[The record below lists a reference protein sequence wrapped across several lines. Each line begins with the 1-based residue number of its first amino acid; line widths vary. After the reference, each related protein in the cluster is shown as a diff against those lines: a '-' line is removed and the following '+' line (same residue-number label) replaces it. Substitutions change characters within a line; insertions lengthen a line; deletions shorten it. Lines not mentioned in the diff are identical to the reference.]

1 MRVPV
6 GASGAGIAETTSRMD
21 SSWWSILPRV
31 VRWPVVG
38 VAFGAGVAA
47 TALAMAIGL
56 RQPTGCPSRVTR
68 AHFAAR
74 GTRDAAMRFILE
86 RNRCPATED
95 ELFTA
100 GYADGIARD
109 PWGREL
115 RLSCTT
121 SSAADDVTVTSA
133 GPDRIFGTADDIVE
147 SL

>member
-1 MRVPV
+1 
-6 GASGAGIAETTSRMD
+6 MD
-21 SSWWSILPRV
+21 SSWWSTLPRV
-31 VRWPVVG
+31 VRWPVAG
-38 VAFGAGVAA
+38 VACGAGIAA

-68 AHFAAR
+68 AHLVARETGNAAL
-74 GTRDAAMRFILE
+74 RFILDHS
-86 RNRCPATED
+86 RCPATED

-100 GYADGIARD
+100 RYADAIARD

-121 SSAADDVTVTSA
+121 SSSADDVTVTSA
-133 GPDRIFGTADDIVE
+133 GPDRIFGTADDIIE